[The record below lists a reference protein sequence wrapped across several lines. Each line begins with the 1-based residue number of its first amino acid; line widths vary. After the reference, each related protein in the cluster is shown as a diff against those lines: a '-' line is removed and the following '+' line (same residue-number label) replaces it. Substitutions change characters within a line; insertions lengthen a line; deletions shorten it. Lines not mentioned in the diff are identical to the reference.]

1 MSRPNRTL
9 FPGTQRR
16 AVALGTRV
24 KAARQRR
31 RITETEM
38 AARVLVSRPTIR
50 KLEAG
55 DLTVSLAVLA
65 QVLEVL
71 GLDGD
76 LDRIAADDEL
86 GHQLADARL
95 PRPRRPDAPSL
106 ADEL

>member
-9 FPGTQRR
+9 FPGTQQR
-16 AVALGTRV
+16 AVALGRRV
-24 KAARQRR
+24 RSARQRR

-38 AARVLVSRPTIR
+38 AARVLVSRPTLR

-55 DLTVSLAVLA
+55 DLTGSRAVLVG
-65 QVLEVL
+65 VLEVL
-71 GLDGD
+71 GLEGD

-95 PRPRRPDAPSL
+95 PRPRRPDGPSL